1 MTIGQFLYQGTNM
14 KITIDRLKEIIKEE
28 IGASDQEVGDKLSG
42 FTKGATQKVKTNVG
56 RAQVQAALDALAAEI
71 EKMQNIDQKAK
82 TVGLIIQKLG
92 IAPDELLKITNL
104 LRAKD

>member
-1 MTIGQFLYQGTNM
+1 MQRINKM

-28 IGASDQEVGDKLSG
+28 IGASDQAEELSG
-42 FTKGATQKVKTNVG
+42 FTKSASSTSKANVDRAHVK
-56 RAQVQAALDALAAEI
+56 ASLDALAAEI
-71 EKMQNIDQKAK
+71 EKMQSVEQKAK

-92 IAPDELLKITNL
+92 IEPDELLRITNL

>member
-1 MTIGQFLYQGTNM
+1 M

-28 IGASDQEVGDKLSG
+28 IETSDQPDKLAG
-42 FTKGATQKVKTNVG
+42 FTKSATQQSKVNVN
-56 RAQVQAALDALAAEI
+56 RTQVDAALKALAAEI
-71 EKMQNIDQKAK
+71 EKMQSVEQKAK

>member
-1 MTIGQFLYQGTNM
+1 M

-28 IGASDQEVGDKLSG
+28 IEAADQPDNLSR
-42 FTKGATQKVKTNVG
+42 FTKSATSTSKVNVG
-56 RAQVQAALDALAAEI
+56 RTQVQAALDALAAEI
-71 EKMQNIDQKAK
+71 AKMQSVEQKAK

>member
-1 MTIGQFLYQGTNM
+1 M

-28 IGASDQEVGDKLSG
+28 IEAAEQPEKLSG

-71 EKMQNIDQKAK
+71 EKMKSVEQKAK
-82 TVGLIIQKLG
+82 TVGLIIQKLR
-92 IAPDELLKITNL
+92 ITPDELLKIAST
-104 LRAKD
+104 LRSKD

>member
-1 MTIGQFLYQGTNM
+1 M

-28 IGASDQEVGDKLSG
+28 IEASDQEGDDKLSG

-56 RAQVQAALDALAAEI
+56 RTQVQAALDALAAEI
-71 EKMQNIDQKAK
+71 EKLKSVEQKAK

-92 IAPDELLKITNL
+92 VTPDELLKIAST
-104 LRAKD
+104 LRSKD

>member
-1 MTIGQFLYQGTNM
+1 MTIEQFLRRRTNM
-14 KITIDRLKEIIKEE
+14 KMTIDRLREIIKEE
-28 IGASDQEVGDKLSG
+28 IGASDQPDKLSS
-42 FTKGATQKVKTNVG
+42 FTKTATQQSKVNVD
-56 RAQVQAALDALAAEI
+56 RTQVDAALKALAAEI
-71 EKMQNIDQKAK
+71 EKMQSVEQKAK

>member
-1 MTIGQFLYQGTNM
+1 M

-28 IGASDQEVGDKLSG
+28 IEAAEQPEKLSG

-71 EKMQNIDQKAK
+71 EKMQSIDQKAK

-92 IAPDELLKITNL
+92 VAPDELLKIAST
-104 LRAKD
+104 LRSKD

>member
-1 MTIGQFLYQGTNM
+1 M

-28 IGASDQEVGDKLSG
+28 VEAADQEGDDKLSG

-71 EKMQNIDQKAK
+71 EKMQSIDQKAK

-92 IAPDELLKITNL
+92 VGPDELLKIAST
-104 LRAKD
+104 LRSKD

>member
-1 MTIGQFLYQGTNM
+1 MITGQFPRQRTNM

-28 IGASDQEVGDKLSG
+28 IEAAEQPNRLSG
-42 FTKGATQKVKTNVG
+42 FTRGATQQSKVNVG

-71 EKMQNIDQKAK
+71 GKMQTVEQKAK

-92 IAPDELLKITNL
+92 LKSNEL
-104 LRAKD
+104 

>member
-1 MTIGQFLYQGTNM
+1 M

-28 IGASDQEVGDKLSG
+28 IEASDQEGDDKLSG

-71 EKMQNIDQKAK
+71 EKMQSIDQKAK
-82 TVGLIIQKLG
+82 TVGLIIQKLR
-92 IAPDELLKITNL
+92 ITPDELLKIAST
-104 LRAKD
+104 LRSKD

>member
-1 MTIGQFLYQGTNM
+1 M

-28 IGASDQEVGDKLSG
+28 IEAAEQPEKLSG

-56 RAQVQAALDALAAEI
+56 RAQVQAALDALAAEM
-71 EKMQNIDQKAK
+71 EKMQSIDQKAK

-92 IAPDELLKITNL
+92 VTPDELLKIANT
-104 LRAKD
+104 LRSKD

>member
-1 MTIGQFLYQGTNM
+1 MTIEQFLRRRTNM

-28 IGASDQEVGDKLSG
+28 IEASDQPDKLSS
-42 FTKGATQKVKTNVG
+42 FTKSATQQSKVNVG
-56 RAQVQAALDALAAEI
+56 RTQVDAALKALAAEI
-71 EKMQNIDQKAK
+71 EKMQSVEQKAK